1 MFNLTVHINNTGNKI
16 RRECIDEFSTVSVS
30 YGDAFLAKGSVSA
43 FCAEMGQDN
52 EAAATAWGQDVVV
65 PPFLRERLAG
75 ELGRGEGEV
84 DILVTT
90 PVRHVDAVLVC
101 KQAKLGGGPSPCR
114 QDYVYPRPAP
124 AVGSTG

>member
-16 RRECIDEFSTVSVS
+16 QRECIDEFSTVAVS

-43 FCAEMGQDN
+43 FCAEMGQEN

-75 ELGRGEGEV
+75 ELGHGEGEV
-84 DILVTT
+84 DVQVTT
-90 PVRHVDAVLVC
+90 PRQDDDKVLVC
-101 KQAKLGGGPSPCR
+101 KAKIGGGPSHCR
-114 QDYVYPRPAP
+114 RDYVYPRPSPVA
-124 AVGSTG
+124 AGSGV